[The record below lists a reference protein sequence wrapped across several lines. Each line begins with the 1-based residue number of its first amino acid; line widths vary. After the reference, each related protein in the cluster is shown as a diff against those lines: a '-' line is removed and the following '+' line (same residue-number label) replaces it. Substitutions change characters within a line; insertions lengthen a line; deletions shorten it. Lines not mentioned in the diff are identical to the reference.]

1 MAPALI
7 NFTDRSSG
15 GPTAWSWTFGD
26 GGSSTV
32 QNPSHTYSSTGL
44 YTVSLKATNSAG
56 NNTSTVSNFVTIAP
70 YLLPVATF
78 EYAELPSGTGALGA
92 VPFTVSFTNPPYGL
106 YSWLG
111 PAPTVSWNFG
121 DGGTSTVQNPSHTYT
136 TTGTYSVTLT
146 ATQSYAPYGSV
157 TFTMPNYITACNEAI
172 VYPDSYYIHWS
183 ASDGYGNSHLLSGSL
198 SDLQTENGVGMD
210 IECSTTGGP
219 PSCPANVMPFAVSW
233 FATTSYTPSQ
243 LLGVMLE
250 CKVKT
255 GVAGHPGGGDLYFEG
270 PNFSKWAFHTCPA
283 ICSDGNNGVPYVQVQ
298 PFPSTFTWF
307 RQTRIA
313 AEDSTFASM
322 FGTGGSDQL
331 GFRLCCNNAG
341 TSSCGS
347 TTAYDL
353 DVDTLRWHLYLV
365 PTQGPP
371 TANFTGNPTTGAAP
385 LAVAFTDC
393 SSGIPTAWSWNF
405 GESGGTSTAQNPSH
419 TYNSNGAYTVAL
431 TVTNSYGQNTMTRT
445 NYINVGNPPVAN
457 FSGTPTT
464 GGAPLTVSFT
474 DSSTNS
480 PTAWSW
486 SFGEAAAL
494 PPRRTRAT
502 PTTAAGASPLR

>member
-92 VPFTVSFTNPPYGL
+92 VPFTVSFTNPPYGT

-183 ASDGYGNSHLLSGSL
+183 ASDGYGNSHLISGAL

-210 IECSTTGGP
+210 FECSTTGGP
-219 PSCPANVMPFAVSW
+219 PAC
-233 FATTSYTPSQ
+233 PSQ
-243 LLGVMLE
+243 RHALRGELV
-250 CKVKT
+250 C
-255 GVAGHPGGGDLYFEG
+255 H
-270 PNFSKWAFHTCPA
+270 
-283 ICSDGNNGVPYVQVQ
+283 
-298 PFPSTFTWF
+298 
-307 RQTRIA
+307 
-313 AEDSTFASM
+313 
-322 FGTGGSDQL
+322 DQL
-331 GFRLCCNNAG
+331 HAQSTPRGDAG
-341 TSSCGS
+341 VQGEDRRRRPSRRRRPVLRGSQLQQMGLPYLPGHMQRRQQPSS
-347 TTAYDL
+347 
-353 DVDTLRWHLYLV
+353 
-365 PTQGPP
+365 
-371 TANFTGNPTTGAAP
+371 
-385 LAVAFTDC
+385 
-393 SSGIPTAWSWNF
+393 I
-405 GESGGTSTAQNPSH
+405 
-419 TYNSNGAYTVAL
+419 
-431 TVTNSYGQNTMTRT
+431 
-445 NYINVGNPPVAN
+445 
-457 FSGTPTT
+457 
-464 GGAPLTVSFT
+464 
-474 DSSTNS
+474 
-480 PTAWSW
+480 
-486 SFGEAAAL
+486 
-494 PPRRTRAT
+494 RA
-502 PTTAAGASPLR
+502 G